1 MRGFRSRTRCAGSQ
15 ELAPPFQKAPRAFPA
30 MEVGFRSTIIFVT
43 LCTHRRRS
51 LLANDEASTLIV
63 RSWEEADYWRVG
75 RYVIMPNHIH
85 LFCAPSSNPIQPLKK
100 WISYWRNLATKGW
113 PNRDQIPI
121 WQREFW
127 DRQLRRQESYA
138 AKWDYVKNNAVR
150 HGLVAKAQDWPYQGE
165 LNPLAWHDP

>member
-1 MRGFRSRTRCAGSQ
+1 
-15 ELAPPFQKAPRAFPA
+15 
-30 MEVGFRSTIIFVT
+30 
-43 LCTHRRRS
+43 
-51 LLANDEASTLIV
+51 
-63 RSWEEADYWRVG
+63 
-75 RYVIMPNHIH
+75 
-85 LFCAPSSNPIQPLKK
+85 LKK